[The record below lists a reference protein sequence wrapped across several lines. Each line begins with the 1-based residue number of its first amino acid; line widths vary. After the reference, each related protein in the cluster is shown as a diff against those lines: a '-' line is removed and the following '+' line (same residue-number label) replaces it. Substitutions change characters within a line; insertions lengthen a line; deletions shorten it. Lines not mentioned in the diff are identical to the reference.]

1 MQLKKIMVTFKS
13 GYITPLESDTLLWY
27 VFAKSFEQ
35 LEPLFEKFEKGN
47 PSFLFSTGLREG
59 IIPRPF
65 MKTKETTKESLSL
78 QKDLEKEVNKKK
90 IKKTEW
96 IKMECELFE
105 KLMEWNPLE
114 GEDLEK
120 EKGSLNEIKTSVMK
134 NSIPRFWSGETSPYG
149 IEDVT
154 YSQNGYAFFVKIED
168 EEDFQKFFKE
178 MQNILLT
185 IGWGKGV
192 SRGFGKISQC
202 ECVDLSDEEK
212 KFFEYREKIRAQKNT
227 YFVMN
232 NYKPKEKELE
242 MIDFEKSYLQYLNKN
257 TKTMG
262 ENVFKGNMKFIAPG
276 SVIVFKESIEGV
288 LWSYYQV
295 EHSFNFWYLF

>member
-1 MQLKKIMVTFKS
+1 
-13 GYITPLESDTLLWY
+13 
-27 VFAKSFEQ
+27 
-35 LEPLFEKFEKGN
+35 
-47 PSFLFSTGLREG
+47 
-59 IIPRPF
+59 
-65 MKTKETTKESLSL
+65 
-78 QKDLEKEVNKKK
+78 
-90 IKKTEW
+90 
-96 IKMECELFE
+96 
-105 KLMEWNPLE
+105 
-114 GEDLEK
+114 
-120 EKGSLNEIKTSVMK
+120 
-134 NSIPRFWSGETSPYG
+134 
-149 IEDVT
+149 
-154 YSQNGYAFFVKIED
+154 
-168 EEDFQKFFKE
+168 

-192 SRGFGKISQC
+192 SRGFGKIAQC

-262 ENVFKGNMKFIAPG
+262 KNVFKGNMKFIAPG

-288 LWSYYQV
+288 L
-295 EHSFNFWYLF
+295 